1 MLFKKNRNIHL
12 PVSALIL
19 LLGPVLQAQG
29 QESFVIGDIRVE
41 GLQRIA
47 PVTVFGAL
55 PVSVGDTISPEI
67 VPDIVRSIFATD
79 NFQDVVVLQ
88 EDNVLI
94 IRLEERPVISAIDID
109 GNSLIPTDAL
119 TENME
124 GAGIAVGQP
133 YKPSVVTGM
142 QLAIEDQYIGQG
154 MYGANVEVDL
164 EEQDRNRVA
173 LSINITEG
181 DAAKITHINI
191 VGNTTFDKEELLDLF
206 ELRETHFTSFFRKDD
221 RYSREK
227 INGDL
232 ERLGSYYMD
241 RGYVNFDI
249 LSTQVSVNPDRDEVY
264 ITINISEGEVYK
276 INEVQL
282 AGDLVDMED
291 IMRLVL
297 QVREGQTFSQQL
309 VTTSSEFLTQ
319 LLNNRGYFFAEV
331 EGIPRINE
339 ADQSVD
345 VTFFVEPGN
354 RTYVNRINY
363 QGNTNSIDEVLRRE
377 MRQMEGAP
385 ASSVALEQSKL
396 RLERLGYFREVQYE
410 TSEVPGTTDQINV
423 DFTVE
428 EQLSGSIGG
437 SIGYA
442 QVQGLVLSANLQQ
455 NNFLGTG
462 TQVGIGVNTS
472 RFQTSYNFSFFD
484 PYYTVDGVS
493 RGFSLSYAE
502 SDYARLN
509 LASYSTNRIAAS
521 VNYGYMISESESLS
535 FNFGIN
541 QTELEASSFAVKEIK
556 TSPILNPN
564 IDRYF
569 VRPPRLE
576 PYTNPETG
584 EVFPVADAVTAPITD
599 LPSTAFNS
607 ASGFIDRNGT
617 DFTSV
622 TVGLSLNRST
632 LNRGIFPTAG
642 SARQASI
649 EVSVP
654 GSDLEY
660 WKLRFFTERYI
671 PVFPGWIAHGKLEVG
686 YGEGYGDDDELPFFL
701 NFYAGGLGTI
711 RGFERNTLGPRSTF
725 PQIYTV
731 PDQGT
736 RLLRDPDTGEVVY
749 NAEGVA
755 VLDTRS
761 PSAYLLDVARD
772 ENGDVLIAEDGL
784 PVYEDRISRTDRFS
798 GRPAAF
804 GGNIQVT
811 GTLEMIF
818 PMPFIEQ
825 NQQVRSSLF
834 VDMGNVFSSYCTEQQ
849 KQLNNCNNFTF
860 SEFRYSAGISVTW
873 LSGFG
878 PMSFSLAQPFN
889 NTEIDETEVFQFTI
903 GNTF

>member
-1 MLFKKNRNIHL
+1 MLFNNFRTTHF
-12 PVSALIL
+12 VL
-19 LLGPVLQAQG
+19 LLLLFLSPALSAQG
-29 QESFVIGDIRVE
+29 QSSFVISDIRVE

-55 PVSVGDTISPEI
+55 PVSVGDTLSPEV
-67 VPDIVRSIFATD
+67 VPEIIRSVFATD
-79 NFQDVVVLQ
+79 NFQDVEVLQ

-94 IRLEERPVISAIDID
+94 IRVEERPVISAIDIE
-109 GNSLIPTDAL
+109 GNNLIPTDAL

-124 GAGIAVGQP
+124 GAGISVGQP

-154 MYGANVEVDL
+154 MYGADVEVDI

-173 LSINITEG
+173 LTIDITEG

-191 VGNTTFDKEELLDLF
+191 VGNNAFSEEELLDFF
-206 ELRETHFTSFFRKDD
+206 ELQETHFTSFFRKDD

-232 ERLGSYYMD
+232 ERLSSYYMD
-241 RGYVNFDI
+241 RGYVNFDV
-249 LSTQVSVNPDRDEVY
+249 LSTQVSVNPDRNEVY
-264 ITINISEGEVYK
+264 ITINVSEGDVYTVE
-276 INEVQL
+276 EVQL

-309 VTTSSEFLTQ
+309 VTTTSEFLTQ

-331 EGIPRINE
+331 EGIPDIDE
-339 ADQSVD
+339 EDGSVN

-354 RTYVNRINY
+354 RTYVNRINFH
-363 QGNTNSIDEVLRRE
+363 GNTNSIDEVLRRE

-396 RLERLGYFREVQYE
+396 RLEQLGYFSEVEYE
-410 TSEVPGTTDQINV
+410 TSEVAGTSDQINV
-423 DFTVE
+423 DFNVE

-462 TQVGIGVNTS
+462 TRVGIGVNTS
-472 RFQTSYNFSFFD
+472 RFQTSYNFNFFD
-484 PYYTVDGVS
+484 PYYTIDGVS
-493 RGFSLSYAE
+493 RGFSLSYSE

-509 LASYSTNRIAAS
+509 LASYSTNRLAGSI
-521 VNYGYMISESESLS
+521 NYGYMISESESIS

-541 QTELEASSFAVKEIK
+541 QTELEASDFAVKEIK
-556 TSPILNPN
+556 TSPVLDPRV
-564 IDRYF
+564 DRYI

-576 PYTNPETG
+576 PYTDPETG
-584 EVFPVADAVTAPITD
+584 QVFPVSDAVTAPLTD
-599 LPSTAFNS
+599 LPETGFNTM
-607 ASGFIDRNGT
+607 SGFIDRNGN
-617 DFTSV
+617 DFTNL
-622 TVGLSLNRST
+622 TVGVSLNKST

-642 SARQASI
+642 SARQASL
-649 EVSVP
+649 EMSVP

-660 WKLRFFTERYI
+660 WKMRFFTERYI
-671 PVFPGWIAHGKLEVG
+671 PLFPGWIAHGKVEL
-686 YGEGYGDDDELPFFL
+686 GYGDGYGDNNELPFFM

-725 PQIYTV
+725 PQQYILRTE
-731 PDQGT
+731 GT
-736 RLLRDPDTGEVVY
+736 DLRRDPDTGEVIY
-749 NAEGVA
+749 NADGTA
-755 VLDTRS
+755 ALDPRS
-761 PSAYLLDVARD
+761 PAAYQLEAIRN
-772 ENGDVLIAEDGL
+772 ENGEVVFGADGQPQYKPRL
-784 PVYEDRISRTDRFS
+784 ARRDRFG
-798 GRPAAF
+798 GRPAPF
-804 GGNIQVT
+804 GGNIQAT
-811 GTLEMIF
+811 GTLELIF
-818 PMPFIEQ
+818 PMPFVGEE
-825 NQQVRSSLF
+825 QQVRSSLF
-834 VDMGNVFSSYCTEQQ
+834 VDAGNVFSSYCTEQQ

-889 NTEIDETEVFQFTI
+889 DTEIDETEVFQFTI
-903 GNTF
+903 GNNF